1 MARVLYQTTPLQF
14 DQLVRLHQTAIPV
27 LGPHPPSVD
36 LVLFENIYTIPERLR
51 SHSMYHQD
59 HHPRG
64 VDISAASHGDSGSSV
79 MTIAHASATHGSDS
93 PDDVPSGDQQTTERP
108 AEYTAQDA
116 VDVGDGEEP
125 DRAEEARVIQK
136 AARRYIL
143 KDIQGEEHSIEENS
157 NDALTKGRNRL
168 FKSCKASAKAVH
180 VKYRKIYLGPV
191 PHLLLCLEWIVT
203 RAQASKNAI
212 KARRVEATLQEKSDL
227 IVQHKLMR

>member
-1 MARVLYQTTPLQF
+1 
-14 DQLVRLHQTAIPV
+14 
-27 LGPHPPSVD
+27 
-36 LVLFENIYTIPERLR
+36 
-51 SHSMYHQD
+51 
-59 HHPRG
+59 
-64 VDISAASHGDSGSSV
+64 
-79 MTIAHASATHGSDS
+79 MTIGHASAAHGIDR
-93 PDDVPSGDQQTTERP
+93 PDDIPREDQQTTEGL

-125 DRAEEARVIQK
+125 DKTKEARVIQK

-143 KDIQGEEHSIEENS
+143 KDTQVDEHYIEGNS

-180 VKYRKIYLGPV
+180 VKYRKIYLGLV

-203 RAQASKNAI
+203 RAQDSKNAI

-227 IVQHKLMR
+227 IAEHKLMR

>member
-1 MARVLYQTTPLQF
+1 VQ
-14 DQLVRLHQTAIPV
+14 VV
-27 LGPHPPSVD
+27 S
-36 LVLFENIYTIPERLR
+36 FEDVCAIPERLR
-51 SHSMYHQD
+51 SHSID

-64 VDISAASHGDSGSSV
+64 VDVDAASHVDSEPSI
-79 MTIAHASATHGSDS
+79 MTVGHASASHGIDS
-93 PDDVPSGDQQTTERP
+93 PDDIPSGDQQTTEGL

-116 VDVGDGEEP
+116 VDVADGEEP
-125 DRAEEARVIQK
+125 DKTKEARVIQK

-143 KDIQGEEHSIEENS
+143 KDTEEYFIGENS

-203 RAQASKNAI
+203 RAQDSKNAI
-212 KARRVEATLQEKSDL
+212 KAQRVEATLQEKSDL
-227 IVQHKLMR
+227 IVQHKLVR

>member
-1 MARVLYQTTPLQF
+1 M
-14 DQLVRLHQTAIPV
+14 
-27 LGPHPPSVD
+27 
-36 LVLFENIYTIPERLR
+36 TIG
-51 SHSMYHQD
+51 H
-59 HHPRG
+59 G
-64 VDISAASHGDSGSSV
+64 SAAHG
-79 MTIAHASATHGSDS
+79 IES
-93 PDDVPSGDQQTTERP
+93 PDDIPRGDQQTTEEL

-125 DRAEEARVIQK
+125 DKTKEARVIQK

-143 KDIQGEEHSIEENS
+143 KDTQAEEHHIDENF

-180 VKYRKIYLGPV
+180 VKYRKFYLGPI

-203 RAQASKNAI
+203 RAQDSKNAI
-212 KARRVEATLQEKSDL
+212 KARRAEVVVTLQEKSDL